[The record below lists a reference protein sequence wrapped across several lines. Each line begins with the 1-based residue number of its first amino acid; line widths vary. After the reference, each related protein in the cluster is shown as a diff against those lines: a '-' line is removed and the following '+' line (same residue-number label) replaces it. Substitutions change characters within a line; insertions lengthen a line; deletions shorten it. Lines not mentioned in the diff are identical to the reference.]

1 MGLRAKTQLAQF
13 QPETVMAF
21 TIQDIATA
29 LGAEAVGDTGFQ
41 VVRAAEPACAG
52 PDDLALAMDS
62 KYAAGLAKGRAKAAI
77 LWPGAD
83 WQALGLKAA
92 IFAPRGRLAMA
103 GLSAMMDAGPAITA
117 GIHPMSV
124 VDPSAEIGPGAAIG
138 PFVTIGAGVRIGAR
152 ARIASHVSLAEGA
165 QIGEDALILSGARIG
180 ARVRIGARFICQ
192 PGAVIGADGFSFVT
206 PETSGVEEIRTTLG
220 HRETIK
226 QQSWTRIHSL
236 GAVQIGDD
244 VEIGA
249 NCAIDRG
256 TIRDTVIGSGTK
268 LDNLV
273 HIGHNV
279 QVGRDC
285 LLCGQVGIAG
295 SALIGDRVVLGG
307 QCGVNDNI
315 FVGDDVIA
323 GGATKIF
330 TNAPAGRVLLG
341 YPAMKMETHVEI
353 QKALRRL
360 PRLAARVAELERA
373 RAIPLTGG
381 SDEITSL

>member
-1 MGLRAKTQLAQF
+1 MSHSIGGHSIGEIAQ
-13 QPETVMAF
+13 
-21 TIQDIATA
+21 A
-29 LGAEAVGDTGFQ
+29 LGAEAAGDLSL
-41 VVRAAEPACAG
+41 VVTAASEPHSAG
-52 PDDLALAMDS
+52 PEALALAMDP
-62 KYAAGLAKGRAKAAI
+62 KYADGIAKGQARAAL

-83 WQALGLKAA
+83 WQALGLQAA

-103 GLSAMMDAGPAITA
+103 GLTRMMDAGPLIAP
-117 GIHPMSV
+117 GIHPLCV
-124 VDPSAEIGPGAAIG
+124 IDPDAQIGDGAAIG
-138 PFVTIGAGVRIGAR
+138 PFVTIGAGAVIGPG
-152 ARIASHVSLAEGA
+152 ARIASHVSIAEGA
-165 QIGEDALILSGARIG
+165 RIGAQALILQGARIG
-180 ARVRIGARFICQ
+180 ARVVIGDRFICQ
-192 PGAVIGADGFSFVT
+192 PGAVVGADGFSYVT
-206 PETSGVEEIRTTLG
+206 PERSGVEDIRATLGTRDEIRA
-220 HRETIK
+220 
-226 QQSWTRIHSL
+226 QSWTRIHSL
-236 GAVQIGDD
+236 GSVRIGDD
-244 VEIGA
+244 VELGA
-249 NCAIDRG
+249 NVCIDRG

-295 SALIGDRVVLGG
+295 SARIGDRVVLGG

-341 YPAMKMETHVEI
+341 YPAVKMETHVEM

-360 PRLAARVAELERA
+360 PRLSARVAEIEKV
-373 RAIPLTGG
+373 ITQSHK
-381 SDEITSL
+381 SD